1 MIMQAVESQAVE
13 SGERSRL
20 SAGQVQRV
28 VSEAARLYFESRRSR
43 VNAFVERHFSL
54 AGSLALHRKALGW
67 DVIRAPV
74 NVALAVP
81 YIGAKLTAKL
91 LTDRF
96 REAHPETP
104 KPE

>member
-20 SAGQVQRV
+20 SARQVQRV

-43 VNAFVERHFSL
+43 LNAFVERHFSL

-67 DVIRAPV
+67 DVIRAPL
-74 NVALAVP
+74 NIALAVP

>member
-43 VNAFVERHFSL
+43 LNAFVERHFSL
-54 AGSLALHRKALGW
+54 AGSLALHRKALGLGC
-67 DVIRAPV
+67 DQGTTEHRSRRPV
-74 NVALAVP
+74 YRRQA
-81 YIGAKLTAKL
+81 
-91 LTDRF
+91 D
-96 REAHPETP
+96 REAPDRSVP
-104 KPE
+104 